1 MRQNLFSVQTH
12 IVSVHLTSCDPLAPV
27 ALALAAGSSSY
38 ACVPPEQSCL
48 DVARAY
54 ADARIMELIRTKV
67 DSLPK
72 PRDPKKGKRREVQTK
87 PRAPPTLKEK
97 VSWGDARV
105 MLG

>member
-1 MRQNLFSVQTH
+1 MHRASTFPVA
-12 IVSVHLTSCDPLAPV
+12 LASAL
-27 ALALAAGSSSY
+27 ALALAAGSLSWC

-54 ADARIMELIRTKV
+54 ADARIMELIRAKV

-87 PRAPPTLKEK
+87 PRPPAPLKDK
-97 VSWGDARV
+97 VG
-105 MLG
+105 